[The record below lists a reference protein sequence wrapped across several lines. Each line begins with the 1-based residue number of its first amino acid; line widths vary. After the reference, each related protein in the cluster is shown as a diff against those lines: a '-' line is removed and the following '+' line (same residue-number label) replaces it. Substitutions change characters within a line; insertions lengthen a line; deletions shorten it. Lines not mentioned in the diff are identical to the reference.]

1 MTNIIHKSD
10 FGGNDKPL
18 NTSLTFNSTAGR
30 LLDLNEIESDGPEP
44 QEFGQSWGTVDVDS
58 TSELEYWSREFQV
71 SEDELRSAI
80 IFRGNSIA
88 EIKKYLS
95 E

>member
-1 MTNIIHKSD
+1 MTNIIHKSG
-10 FGGNDKPL
+10 FGVNDKPL
-18 NTSLTFNSTAGR
+18 NTPLTFNSTAGR
-30 LLDLNEIESDGPEP
+30 LLDLNEIESDSLEP

-58 TSELEYWSREFQV
+58 ASELEYWSRQFQI
-71 SEDELRSAI
+71 SGDELRSAI
-80 IFRGNSIA
+80 LFRGDSIA